1 MKSNEIIIKAV
12 EKCIEINMS
21 AGKAV
26 AFFEYFPHIT
36 AFDIRI
42 YKGGWKG
49 ASTSAD
55 FSLHY
60 YFNGAAYKWVG
71 GSSKEV
77 DLLNELDSLIK
88 EYGGENNERPSEEC
102 SA

>member
-26 AFFEYFPHIT
+26 AFFECFPHIS

-42 YKGGWKG
+42 YKKGWKHN
-49 ASTSAD
+49 SRPD

-88 EYGGENNERPSEEC
+88 EYGGENNERPNKEC
-102 SA
+102 FA

>member
-1 MKSNEIIIKAV
+1 MKSNEVIIKAV

-26 AFFEYFPHIT
+26 AFFECFPHIS

-42 YKGGWKG
+42 YKGGWKRG
-49 ASTSAD
+49 TSAD

-71 GSSKEV
+71 GSSEEV

-88 EYGGENNERPSEEC
+88 EYGGENNERPNKEC